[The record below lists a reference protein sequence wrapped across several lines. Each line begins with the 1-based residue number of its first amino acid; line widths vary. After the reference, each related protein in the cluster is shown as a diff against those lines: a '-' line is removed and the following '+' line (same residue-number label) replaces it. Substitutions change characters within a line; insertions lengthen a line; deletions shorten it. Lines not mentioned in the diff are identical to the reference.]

1 MSENENRFKR
11 INVKKIASL
20 KDLFN
25 KPISAIEFITNK
37 TSQINEISSLI
48 KKKGLTE
55 GKIKVKNNDN
65 ELVFKLKNKRLVD
78 RKSINTLKNQDISTI
93 IH

>member
-1 MSENENRFKR
+1 MSGSRTSRKWRSNPP
-11 INVKKIASL
+11 ASIL
-20 KDLFN
+20 LSK

-37 TSQINEISSLI
+37 TSQINEISSLV

-55 GKIKVKNNDN
+55 VKIKVKDKDN

-78 RKSINTLKNQDISTI
+78 RKSINKLKNQDISTI

>member
-1 MSENENRFKR
+1 MYEISWFLRLFIDFLSTSLLFFSLNETK
-11 INVKKIASL
+11 
-20 KDLFN
+20 
-25 KPISAIEFITNK
+25 
-37 TSQINEISSLI
+37 QINEISNLVAN
-48 KKKGLTE
+48 KGKTE
-55 GKIKVKNNDN
+55 VTIKVKDIDN